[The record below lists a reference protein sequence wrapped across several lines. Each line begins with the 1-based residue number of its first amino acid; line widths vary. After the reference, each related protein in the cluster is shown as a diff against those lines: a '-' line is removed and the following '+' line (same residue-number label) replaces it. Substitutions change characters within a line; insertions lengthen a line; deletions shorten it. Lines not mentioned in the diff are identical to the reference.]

1 MKKDYCQRRFKDV
14 VVWVVSSPGFTWARF
29 ARGSRPLSIYQTTT
43 NTPSRS
49 VTTALRCGWVQY
61 IGRATIL
68 RREATTTT
76 TTSSMRPGAVAGSG
90 ILVGQPSW
98 NVKQPLQLPP
108 PPPALCSLTL
118 WLGAVY
124 RSGSDPE
131 VIIGNGFQED
141 AQQLVSRSEPADKIR
156 VFPDFVG
163 LLSDSPDLV
172 FDQSFLCYF
181 LQLHKTS

>member
-1 MKKDYCQRRFKDV
+1 MLLCEL
-14 VVWVVSSPGFTWARF
+14 WVHLASPERD
-29 ARGSRPLSIYQTTT
+29 S
-43 NTPSRS
+43 
-49 VTTALRCGWVQY
+49 
-61 IGRATIL
+61 
-68 RREATTTT
+68 
-76 TTSSMRPGAVAGSG
+76 PGAVGHFLSTRPPPTHLPGRWPRPCAVVGCS

-98 NVKQPLQLPP
+98 DAKQPLQYHPHHHQIY
-108 PPPALCSLTL
+108 AAWRCGWVRYIGRAATL
-118 WLGAVY
+118 RWS
-124 RSGSDPE
+124 SGT
-131 VIIGNGFQED
+131 VFQED

>member
-1 MKKDYCQRRFKDV
+1 MLLCEL
-14 VVWVVSSPGFTWARF
+14 WVHLASPERDSPGAVGHFLST
-29 ARGSRPLSIYQTTT
+29 RPPPTHL
-43 NTPSRS
+43 P
-49 VTTALRCGWVQY
+49 
-61 IGRATIL
+61 GRWP
-68 RREATTTT
+68 
-76 TTSSMRPGAVAGSG
+76 RPCAVAGSG

-172 FDQSFLCYF
+172 FDQSLLCYF

>member
-1 MKKDYCQRRFKDV
+1 MGCE
-14 VVWVVSSPGFTWARF
+14 FTWHHLSAIHPGAVGHF
-29 ARGSRPLSIYQTTT
+29 LSTRPTTT
-43 NTPSRS
+43 NTPPRS
-49 VTTALRCGWVQY
+49 VTTALRCGWVRY

-68 RREATTTT
+68 RREATTTI
-76 TTSSMRPGAVAGSG
+76 P
-90 ILVGQPSW
+90 
-98 NVKQPLQLPP
+98 PP
-108 PPPALCSLTL
+108 PPPALCGLTL

-131 VIIGNGFQED
+131 AIIGHGFQED

>member
-1 MKKDYCQRRFKDV
+1 M
-14 VVWVVSSPGFTWARF
+14 
-29 ARGSRPLSIYQTTT
+29 
-43 NTPSRS
+43 
-49 VTTALRCGWVQY
+49 
-61 IGRATIL
+61 
-68 RREATTTT
+68 
-76 TTSSMRPGAVAGSG
+76 
-90 ILVGQPSW
+90 
-98 NVKQPLQLPP
+98 
-108 PPPALCSLTL
+108 L

-172 FDQSFLCYF
+172 FDQSLLCYF